1 MDGLIKKLFNTMTQ
15 DGPNQKASELIFAG
29 EGVDPTL
36 DRVDRVALSIAVKD
50 NLFQKLLS
58 HN

>member
-1 MDGLIKKLFNTMTQ
+1 LDNLIKQLFQTE
-15 DGPNQKASELIFAG
+15 GPGKKIAELVFAG
-29 EGVDPTL
+29 RGVDPTL

-50 NLFQKLLS
+50 NLYNKLLS